1 MSFKAVGWAMETG
14 RRMGRE
20 LPAPLRWLLVCVA
33 DRQNEDTG
41 YTFIRPRKLAEDHG
55 NSLDWVKGAL
65 RQLEQL
71 GLIARVRRL
80 KADGSHDTSLLI
92 VLHDDAAREKAAELG
107 WTPPLPDAPDEPE
120 ETQDVEGVGVD
131 SPLPPE
137 GGGWGSADPQGGGD
151 LTPTSIDEPG
161 SEPLSPLPPSRAT
174 REAVPSAGQPL
185 AVVPSDKR
193 PSGWQPDGWS
203 PDTAGADAFLASWEP
218 KTAGDLPE
226 VVRRTWAKL
235 SAEDRRQAVARLA
248 DWRAQMRR
256 EGKRFGAAK
265 AYLRDKAWQ
274 ALDHVRAGRRDG
286 SAMAVFWVREGS
298 PEWEAWARHEAREG
312 RRMVAFPSKHEAG
325 VGRHMPSL
333 WPPRMAAAAG
343 SGREVLAES
352 HDEFA
357 RVSGL

>member
-20 LPAPLRWLLVCVA
+20 LPAALRLLLICVA
-33 DRQNEDTG
+33 DRQNDDTG
-41 YTFIRPRKLAEDHG
+41 YTFVRPRMLAVDHG

-80 KADGSHDTSLLI
+80 KPDGSHDTSLLI
-92 VLHDDAAREKAAELG
+92 VLVDEAARARAAELG
-107 WTPPLPDAPDEPE
+107 WTPPLPGATDETEDAEV
-120 ETQDVEGVGVD
+120 ETQDV
-131 SPLPPE
+131 
-137 GGGWGSADPQGGGD
+137 GGWGPNYPHPTKVGGRGAADPQGGGES
-151 LTPTSIDEPG
+151 TPTSIDEPG

-174 REAVPSAGQPL
+174 REAALVAGQPL

-193 PSGWQPDGWS
+193 PAGWQPDGWS
-203 PDTAGADAFLASWEP
+203 LDTAGADAFLASWEP

-256 EGKRFGAAK
+256 EGKRFGTAK

-298 PEWEAWARHEAREG
+298 AEWEAWARHEGREG

-325 VGRHMPSL
+325 
-333 WPPRMAAAAG
+333 
-343 SGREVLAES
+343 
-352 HDEFA
+352 
-357 RVSGL
+357 